1 MHCPFCDTPDSA
13 VVDSRLLGGGSQI
26 RRRRFCSAC
35 GSRFTTYEKI
45 ERIMPLVIKRDQT
58 RQPFDELKLRRG
70 LEHAL
75 LRRPVSAEQIDQLVN
90 EVMNLARANG
100 AREVQSRQI
109 GEWVMERL
117 PKLDQV
123 AYVRFA
129 SVYRAFQS
137 LEDFNQEVK
146 YLKKVLDKAP
156 L

>member
-13 VVDSRLLGGGSQI
+13 VVDSRLLSGGSQI

-45 ERIMPLVIKRDQT
+45 ERAMPLVIKRDLT
-58 RQPFDELKLRRG
+58 RQPFDEAKLRRG

-75 LRRPVSAEQIDQLVN
+75 LRRPVSADKIDQLIN
-90 EVMNLARANG
+90 EVMNLARTNG
-100 AREVQSRQI
+100 AREVESRQI

-146 YLKKVLDKAP
+146 HLKKVLDKMP
-156 L
+156 